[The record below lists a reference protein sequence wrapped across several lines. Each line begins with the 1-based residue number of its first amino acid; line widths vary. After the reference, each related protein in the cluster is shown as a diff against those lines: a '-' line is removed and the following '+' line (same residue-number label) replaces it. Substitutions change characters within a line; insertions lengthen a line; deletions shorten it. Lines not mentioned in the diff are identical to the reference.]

1 MKSNSYSFK
10 TGAYAFLFSLVGMLV
25 VSLIFS
31 NVIIL
36 ISQNYSI
43 SIEQIQNLNWVQY
56 LNIILSEL
64 TFFIVF
70 LSLNLYNKKNV
81 NVFKASKLK
90 IKFDYKILLLTIA
103 LSLICFFSSI
113 NITGLVNYGFSF
125 ISSIKLNSSLGIS
138 LNNFGEFL
146 LVLFLLAILPAIFEE
161 LVFRG
166 IIYNSLRQKF
176 SLKISILVSAIMF
189 ALIHFSIYKTFFQ
202 FILGTMLGILVY
214 LTGTIV
220 YGIVFHFINNA
231 SIVLINYIFA
241 GKPVLEFQIWGVKE
255 IILSILIFAIGV
267 TIIVLL
273 FMYLKKYTAKHK
285 NYFDLEKTE
294 NPLYSNNENSSNNVN
309 EKLLSN
315 YEKKIIKNQQ
325 NIDGMGVF
333 SLSIFFALMIWSIC
347 SFGGFV

>member
-113 NITGLVNYGFSF
+113 NITGLVNCFC
-125 ISSIKLNSSLGIS
+125 
-138 LNNFGEFL
+138 
-146 LVLFLLAILPAIFEE
+146 
-161 LVFRG
+161 
-166 IIYNSLRQKF
+166 
-176 SLKISILVSAIMF
+176 
-189 ALIHFSIYKTFFQ
+189 T
-202 FILGTMLGILVY
+202 
-214 LTGTIV
+214 
-220 YGIVFHFINNA
+220 
-231 SIVLINYIFA
+231 
-241 GKPVLEFQIWGVKE
+241 
-255 IILSILIFAIGV
+255 
-267 TIIVLL
+267 
-273 FMYLKKYTAKHK
+273 
-285 NYFDLEKTE
+285 
-294 NPLYSNNENSSNNVN
+294 LYS
-309 EKLLSN
+309 
-315 YEKKIIKNQQ
+315 
-325 NIDGMGVF
+325 
-333 SLSIFFALMIWSIC
+333 AL
-347 SFGGFV
+347 